1 MTRLL
6 TLFFFILSIPAM
18 SQTHDLIGYWHNW
31 DDVNAPYIQLDQI
44 DNRYT
49 IIEVS
54 FATPTSSTN
63 MTMQFV
69 PVIVSNAT
77 LITKIQTLQSQNKK
91 VLLSIGGANG
101 TLDLTTTA
109 NKNAFISSM
118 TTLLDD
124 FGFDG
129 FDLDIENGPCITAS
143 GTIANPTNQAQ
154 INLIDAVKQI
164 MQTYHTTHNKKM
176 ILTMAPETAYVQG
189 GMSAYGGIWG
199 GYLPIIDALRDSLDV
214 LQVQL
219 YNSGSMMGVDN
230 NIYTSGTADFITSQ
244 TEAVI
249 YGFNTSGGAF
259 NGLPA
264 HKVAVGLP
272 ACTSAAGS
280 GYMVPS
286 VVKSAIDY
294 LRGMGP
300 NPGSYTLAT
309 SASYNDLRGM
319 MTWSINWD
327 AVASCNGAY
336 SYAANYQVIFGNPT
350 EVSQSVSSSLNYILA
365 PNPVTNRLF
374 VYNKEN
380 TKEGMKVMITDLS
393 GKILLQE
400 QGIGSTLEL
409 NVENLSAGCYFL
421 KVNKEVIR
429 FQK

>member
-1 MTRLL
+1 MKRLL
-6 TLFFFILSIPAM
+6 FLLFSFVSFFAHA
-18 SQTHDLIGYWHNW
+18 QTHDLIGYWHNW

-49 IIEVS
+49 IIEVA
-54 FATPTSSTN
+54 FATPMSSTN
-63 MTMQFV
+63 MTMEFV
-69 PVIVSNAT
+69 PVIVNTAT
-77 LITKIQTLQSQNKK
+77 FISKIQTLQSQNKK

-109 NKNAFISSM
+109 NKNAFVSSM
-118 TTLLDD
+118 TTLLDTY
-124 FGFDG
+124 GFDG
-129 FDLDIENGPCITAS
+129 MDLDIENGPCITAS
-143 GTIANPTNQAQ
+143 GTIAAPTNQAQ
-154 INLIDAVKQI
+154 INLIDAVKQV
-164 MQTYHTTHNKKM
+164 MQNYHNTHNKKL

-189 GMSAYGGIWG
+189 GMSAFAGIWG
-199 GYLPIIDALRDSLDV
+199 GYLPLIHALRDSLDV

-219 YNSGSMMGVDN
+219 YNSGSMYGVDN
-230 NIYTSGTADFITSQ
+230 NVYNSGTADFITSQ

-249 YGFNTSGGAF
+249 YGFNTAGGAF

-264 HKVAVGLP
+264 TKVAVGLP

-280 GYMVPS
+280 GYITPT

-309 SASYNDLRGM
+309 SAPYNNLRGM

-327 AVASCNGAY
+327 AVAACNGTY

-350 EVSQSVSSSLNYILA
+350 SVSTSVNASHFLVS
-365 PNPVTNRLF
+365 PNPVTNKLM
-374 VYNKEN
+374 VYPKEN
-380 TKEGMKVMITDLS
+380 YNEPFHVMITDLS
-393 GKILLQE
+393 GQILLQTE
-400 QGIGSTLEL
+400 SKQSSLEL
-409 NVENLSAGCYFL
+409 NVDYLTPGCYFL
-421 KVNKEVIR
+421 KVNDEVIR